1 MGILKGGK
9 TNMENEFGKKITGEG
24 KKKRYFSFLKKLSKK
39 VKIIIGIII
48 ILIIALFVFFGINRK
63 SDVDTI
69 FLTHIL
75 TKSSEL
81 TTAKLK
87 ITGLSEYHDEGIY
100 IFNRAD
106 FTMCF
111 TATIRAGINLENVKI
126 ESDSIQKKIFITIPE
141 AEIFEAKVD
150 PNDIKFY
157 GTGFALF
164 NVNEKEDLAKA
175 LALAE
180 EDAKKEASN
189 TGILELANQQSE
201 TLIKGILAN
210 AIPDGYTME
219 VKK

>member
-1 MGILKGGK
+1 MENKDKERNVIKILKG
-9 TNMENEFGKKITGEG
+9 
-24 KKKRYFSFLKKLSKK
+24 LSKK
-39 VKIIIGIII
+39 VKIIIGISII
-48 ILIIALFVFFGINRK
+48 VAVCVFIVLGVNRK

-69 FLTHIL
+69 FLKQIL

-81 TTAKLK
+81 TTAKLT
-87 ITGLSEYHDEGIY
+87 ITGLSDYNDEGVY

-111 TATIRAGINLENVKI
+111 TAIIRAGINLENVQI
-126 ESDSIQKKIFITIPE
+126 DSDPIQKKILITIPE
-141 AEIFEAKVD
+141 AEIMDVKID
-150 PNDIKFY
+150 PNNIKFY

-175 LALAE
+175 LSLAE
-180 EDAKKEASN
+180 ADARKEASS
-189 TGILELANQQSE
+189 TGILDLANQQSE

-210 AIPDGYTME
+210 AIPKGYTME

>member
-1 MGILKGGK
+1 
-9 TNMENEFGKKITGEG
+9 MEKEVVKKNG
-24 KKKRYFSFLKKLSKK
+24 YFSFVKNLSKK

-48 ILIIALFVFFGINRK
+48 ILIITLFVAFGINRTP
-63 SDVDTI
+63 DVDTV
-69 FLTHIL
+69 FLKNVL

-100 IFNRAD
+100 IFNRSD

-111 TATIRAGINLENVKI
+111 TATIRAGINFENVKI
-126 ESDSIQKKIFITIPE
+126 DSDPIQKKIFIEIPN
-141 AEIFEAKVD
+141 AEIFDAKVD
-150 PNDIKFY
+150 PNDLRFY

-175 LALAE
+175 LSLAE

-201 TLIKGILAN
+201 TLIRGILSN
-210 AIPDGYTME
+210 TIPKGYTLE
-219 VKK
+219 IKR

>member
-1 MGILKGGK
+1 MNDETKKEKVVVERKEIK
-9 TNMENEFGKKITGEG
+9 T
-24 KKKRYFSFLKKLSKK
+24 FLKNLSKK
-39 VKIIIGIII
+39 AKIIIGAIII
-48 ILIIALFVFFGINRK
+48 VIIVLFITVGINK
-63 SDVDTI
+63 KADVDTT
-69 FLTHIL
+69 FLTQIL

-87 ITGLSEYHDEGIY
+87 ITGLSEYHDEGVY
-100 IFNRAD
+100 VFNRSD

-111 TATIRAGINLENVKI
+111 TATVRAGINLENVKI
-126 ESDSIQKKIFITIPE
+126 ESDPIQKKIFITIPD
-141 AEIFEAKVD
+141 AEIFEVKVD
-150 PNDIKFY
+150 PNNLKFY
-157 GTGFALF
+157 GTGFSLF

-201 TLIKGILAN
+201 VLIKGILAN
-210 AIPDGYTME
+210 AIPDGYTIE

>member
-1 MGILKGGK
+1 
-9 TNMENEFGKKITGEG
+9 MEKELVKKNG
-24 KKKRYFSFLKKLSKK
+24 YFSFVKNLSKK

-48 ILIIALFVFFGINRK
+48 ILIITLFVTFGINR
-63 SDVDTI
+63 SPGVDTV
-69 FLTHIL
+69 FLKNVL

-100 IFNRAD
+100 IFNRSD

-111 TATIRAGINLENVKI
+111 TATIRAGINFENVKI
-126 ESDSIQKKIFITIPE
+126 DSDPIQKKIFIEIPN
-141 AEIFEAKVD
+141 AEIFDAKVD
-150 PNDIKFY
+150 PNDLRFY

-175 LALAE
+175 LSLAE

-201 TLIKGILAN
+201 TLIRGILSN
-210 AIPDGYTME
+210 TIPKGYTLE
-219 VKK
+219 IKR